1 MKKKKQVYESDVLAL
16 PSLKMVLNNIP
27 EPDPEDKRQPL
38 RTFGN
43 DKSEV
48 EARTTLAKLIG
59 HLKNNEQ

>member
-16 PSLKMVLNNIP
+16 PSLKMVLDNIP
-27 EPDPEDKRQPL
+27 EPDPDDKRHLL
-38 RTFGN
+38 RIFSN
-43 DKSEV
+43 DKTEV

>member
-16 PSLKMVLNNIP
+16 PSLKMVLDNIP
-27 EPDPEDKRQPL
+27 EPDPNDKRQSF
-38 RTFGN
+38 RIFGN